1 MESWKLKELFKGST
15 HKFSLAATYLGLK
28 QRQGQHGLEVLEER
42 LGTEALE
49 RELTEWL
56 PAPLGQRAY
65 CIPQMAAAFV
75 LRQATPL

>member
-1 MESWKLKELFKGST
+1 MTRLTTEGHSHRE
-15 HKFSLAATYLGLK
+15 YILG
-28 QRQGQHGLEVLEER
+28 GYSGEYSGLEVLEER

-75 LRQATPL
+75 LRQTTPL